1 MRERIKNILQ
11 LNKTSSPGKKINS
24 YLNSGRVPWSEGYS
38 EFKYK
43 SIKDIIY
50 SDEHLA
56 PFIQKKLPLNFGIGI
71 DERVVEYPWIFS
83 KINKGKNLLLDAGST
98 FNFDF
103 IVNHPTIKNKELT
116 IYTFF
121 PEDDC
126 FFKNRISYVF
136 GDLRDM
142 YFKEATFDEIVSQS
156 TIEHIGMDNSI
167 YGYEEKNIAFEK
179 SYDYLMA
186 VKEMERILKPGGRL
200 LITFP
205 FGKHEHHGFFQQFDG
220 EMLQKILDLLSDK
233 GHIDTDFFK
242 YESNGWRFASKPE
255 LAQVVSYNPHTG
267 KGKLDDG
274 AAHCRSI
281 ACIEFIK
288 NAQ

>member
-1 MRERIKNILQ
+1 MRERIKNILR
-11 LNKTSSPGKKINS
+11 LDKASSPGKRINS
-24 YLNSGRVPWSEGYS
+24 YLNSGRVPWSDGYA

-50 SDEHLA
+50 SEESLS
-56 PFIQKKLPLNFGIGI
+56 PFIQKQLPLNFGIGL
-71 DERVVEYPWIFS
+71 DERVIEYPWIFS
-83 KINKGKNLLLDAGST
+83 KISKSKNLVLDAGST

-103 IVNHPTIKNKELT
+103 IVNHPIIKNKELT

-136 GDLRDM
+136 GDLREM
-142 YFKEATFDEIVSQS
+142 YFKDAAFDEIISQS

-167 YGYEEKNIAFEK
+167 YGYEERNIATVK
-179 SYDYLMA
+179 SYDYLKA
-186 VKEMERILKPGGRL
+186 VKEMERILKPAGKL

-205 FGKHEHHGFFQQFDG
+205 FGKHEHHGFFQQFDE
-220 EMLQKILDLLSDK
+220 EMLDKILGLLSNN
-233 GHIDTDFFK
+233 GSLNTDFFK
-242 YESNGWRFASKPE
+242 YERTGWRFASKPE
-255 LAQVVSYNPHTG
+255 LAEVVSYNPHTG

-274 AAHCRSI
+274 AAHCRSV
-281 ACIEFIK
+281 ACIEFVK
-288 NAQ
+288 NN